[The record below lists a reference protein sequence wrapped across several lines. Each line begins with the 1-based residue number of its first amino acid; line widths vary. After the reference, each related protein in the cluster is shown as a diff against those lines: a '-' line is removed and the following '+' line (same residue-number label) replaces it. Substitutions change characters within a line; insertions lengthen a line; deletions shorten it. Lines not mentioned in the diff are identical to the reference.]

1 MIRNAHRRAVIAA
14 GLLAGLSATACGGGE
29 EGLHGFVRDP
39 APNVADVTLP
49 DVSNGGADFALE
61 AAPGELLIVYFG
73 YTSCPDFCPTTMSD
87 VKLARARQD
96 DPERIDV
103 AMVTVDPD
111 RDLATDPAR
120 CDGVILDCYVNS
132 FVEGSHALGT
142 DDPDALSRAAAP
154 FGVGYQ
160 VSTNDDGEIVV
171 DHTTF
176 LYAVDDAGDVVMTWQ
191 FGIPIDDLESDFR
204 QLLKASK
211 G

>member
-1 MIRNAHRRAVIAA
+1 MTRSWCHWVATTTGALAVL
-14 GLLAGLSATACGGGE
+14 GLTACGGSDAA
-29 EGLHGFVRDP
+29 LHGFVRDP
-39 APNVADVTLP
+39 APNVADITLP
-49 DVSNGGADFALE
+49 DVSDGGTEFTLRADQDK
-61 AAPGELLIVYFG
+61 LLVVYFG

-103 AMVTVDPD
+103 AMVTVDPG
-111 RDLATDPAR
+111 RDLATDPDR

-132 FVEGSHALGT
+132 FVEGAHALGT

-154 FGVGYQ
+154 FGAGYQ
-160 VSTNDDGEIVV
+160 VSTNDDGEIIV

-191 FGIPIDDLESDFR
+191 FGTPIDDLESDFR
-204 QLLKASK
+204 QLLKASQ